1 MKNNNNTFIKVGKL
15 IINLSEIS
23 AVYPHDVRGYIIL
36 IHGREFRVSEDEGR
50 AIIDRIL
57 DNDTPE
63 TFDPDRRI
71 SHDASTSAGLTPTKI
86 NKLRIIVN
94 EFNKTHSYTQF
105 SMNVN
110 GDGSI
115 KISRDDVLGAVLT
128 ISQNGIIVEDTV
140 SNSHNGF
147 KNDIIDVLNS

>member
-71 SHDASTSAGLTPTKI
+71 NTSTSVTTGLSATKI
-86 NKLRIIVN
+86 NKIRVIVN
-94 EFNKTHSYTQF
+94 SFNSGHSYTQF
-105 SMNVN
+105 TMTIEEN
-110 GDGSI
+110 GNI
-115 KISRDDVLGAVLT
+115 KIYKDREIASFLMISSEGVMLEDT
-128 ISQNGIIVEDTV
+128 ISNTFNE
-140 SNSHNGF
+140 F
-147 KNDIIDVLNS
+147 KSEIIDVLAE